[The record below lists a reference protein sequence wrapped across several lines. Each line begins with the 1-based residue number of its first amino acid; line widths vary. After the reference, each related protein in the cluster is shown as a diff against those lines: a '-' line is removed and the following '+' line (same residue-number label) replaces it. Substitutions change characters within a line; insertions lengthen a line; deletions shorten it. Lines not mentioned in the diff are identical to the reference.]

1 MPEWTSEQ
9 LSAIN
14 SFREPVIVSAAAG
27 SGKTAVLVERTIRI
41 LSDKSLGVPADSIL
55 AVTFTNDAADQM
67 REKLANALEEAGD
80 KNPDSDWLQSQQALL
95 GLASICTIN
104 SFCFDMVRNNLI
116 GTGFRPGLRIMEK
129 AEADMI

>member
-80 KNPDSDWLQSQQALL
+80 KTRTATGSRASRRFWVLPAYARLTPS
-95 GLASICTIN
+95 ASIW
-104 SFCFDMVRNNLI
+104 
-116 GTGFRPGLRIMEK
+116 
-129 AEADMI
+129 